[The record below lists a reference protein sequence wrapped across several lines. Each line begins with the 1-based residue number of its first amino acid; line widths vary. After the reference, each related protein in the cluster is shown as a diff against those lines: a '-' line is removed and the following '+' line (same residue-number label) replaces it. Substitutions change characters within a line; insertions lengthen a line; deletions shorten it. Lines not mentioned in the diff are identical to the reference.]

1 MKMPSLTL
9 EGILVHH
16 ASARCRQ
23 HAYMCFSPNISVK
36 VRSVAVPSEF
46 LTALLLWFVRAFVS
60 SIICL
65 FIGIIGILSL
75 TRITTK
81 IYEFKT
87 IKGNPTATSL
97 FVSGF
102 LIFAGLVV
110 YGSMVNPF
118 FLGQSVIFSSYFNLQ
133 RLLVV
138 VLSYFVSLFFGGLFY
153 VIFTK
158 LKPFGID
165 LDDVNK
171 SPIAVGIYL
180 LGYEVFLGLII
191 YGSLMIPLG

>member
-1 MKMPSLTL
+1 MRSRL
-9 EGILVHH
+9 GI
-16 ASARCRQ
+16 SSSYRARCQ
-23 HAYMCFSPNISVK
+23 HAYKHLNETTVVTVISV
-36 VRSVAVPSEF
+36 AIPSSF
-46 LTALLLWFVRAFVS
+46 LTSLLLWFVRAFIS

-65 FIGIIGILSL
+65 AIGIIAIKSL
-75 TRITTK
+75 TLITTR
-81 IYEFKT
+81 ISEFQT
-87 IKGNPTATSL
+87 VKGDPVATGL

-102 LIFAGLVV
+102 LVFAGLVV

-118 FLGQSVIFSSYFNLQ
+118 FLSQSVLIGSYFNIQ

-138 VLSYFVSLFFGGLFY
+138 ALSFFVSLFFGWLFY
-153 VIFTK
+153 VIFAK
-158 LKPFGID
+158 LRPFGVD

-180 LGYEVFLGLII
+180 FGYEVFLGLII